1 MVSATPVLLGF
12 LFQGVRLRLLDLS
25 LWPRIFRF
33 SSQFRKRRPKVQ
45 CCALSVKGMGVVRVP
60 RAPST

>member
-33 SSQFRKRRPKVQ
+33 SSQFRKRRPKFSV
-45 CCALSVKGMGVVRVP
+45 ALYP
-60 RAPST
+60 